1 MPTSNFFQSRQGI
14 NITPGAT
21 SVASEGDIGFNSTT
35 HKLEYRDNTATR
47 SVVSE
52 DGTQTLTN
60 KTMSGGSNTFSNI
73 AYSSLV
79 LTNTIVNADI
89 NASAAIAY
97 SKLNLTGSIV
107 NADINA
113 SAAIAYS
120 KLTLTGSI
128 VNADVN
134 AGAAIAYS
142 KLALSNSIVNADIGA
157 GAAIA
162 YSKLNLATSIVN
174 GDIAV
179 AAAITRT
186 KLANGSASHV
196 LINDGSGIISSEAT
210 LAKSRGGAGA
220 DQSSVTYPATGT
232 IQATTPNNHGV
243 LVSGAAAIA
252 TVIAPNASTAFPLIS
267 GGASA
272 DPGWSA
278 LTPGGGG
285 TGQTSY
291 AKGDIL
297 VASGASTLTKL
308 AVGTDGQVAVA
319 DSSQTNGV
327 KWTTLAQGAKN
338 YITYNSFENNATTGW
353 SLNHT
358 TLASGIPN
366 QASGSWTA
374 ASGSYAAATVSGAG
388 VLAGT
393 YSMQLTWVGTTSVA
407 GDMLVSQAYTIDA
420 EDQAKV
426 LSFKFYYSTITG
438 ASLLNFSG
446 TSSNTYQIYIYDVAN
461 SVWIQPAGVYSMV
474 QGSGAGI
481 AQGTFQTPS
490 NMTQF
495 RIAVVCVNAS
505 ASGSHTLN
513 FDDFYVGPQAL
524 AFGPA
529 MTDSSN
535 TGATFTLNGLGTVT
549 GQSIWWKRDGDKLKA
564 YGVFETGTV
573 AASTASITLPFAY
586 DSTKSTSQSSVQGVG
601 HATLI
606 ATGVAVNVYSSSGQS
621 IAIFYDG
628 SDTTKLYFAV
638 TVGSNVFTKVN
649 GSTAF
654 NNTQWV
660 YVEFEY
666 PVAGW
671 SSQTTLSADS
681 DTRVVAFEADT
692 QTPTGTISGAY
703 NIVKFGTVAKDTH
716 GGYNTS
722 TGLYTVPVSGYY
734 AVSATLEI
742 SASFAAPNYALVTV
756 QRNAQVAS
764 PAVGAVKAQATLSTI
779 FSPTCNGVIFCN
791 AGDTLGVYSISGG
804 SSPTYSNA
812 TSGSSFS
819 INRLSGPAVVAASES
834 VNCRY
839 TNTAGTTLTKSA
851 NNTVPFATKDYDT
864 HGAWVTNTFTAPMA
878 GKYAVKANIN
888 IAAGATWASSDYVEV
903 DVWKNGSTHTV
914 MVQSIYAADAA
925 SVKPGFV
932 SATVNCVAGDTITIN
947 CFPNKASAGN
957 VTLNSST
964 GLNSISIER
973 IGN

>member
-1 MPTSNFFQSRQGI
+1 MATNFFKVKKGL
-14 NITPGAT
+14 NLEPLAT
-21 SVASEGDIGFNSTT
+21 AVSVEGDVAWNSTS
-35 HKLEYRDNTATR
+35 HKLEFRDNTATR
-47 SVVSE
+47 SAVSE
-52 DGTQTLTN
+52 DATQTLSN
-60 KTMSGGSNTFSNI
+60 KTMSGASNTFSNI
-73 AYSSLV
+73 GYSSLV
-79 LTNTIVNADI
+79 LSN
-89 NASAAIAY
+89 
-97 SKLNLTGSIV
+97 SIV

-113 SAAIAYS
+113 SAAIAYT
-120 KLTLTGSI
+120 KLALSNSV
-128 VNADVN
+128 VNADIN
-134 AGAAIAYS
+134 ASAAIAYTKLALS
-142 KLALSNSIVNADIGA
+142 NSVVNADINASAGIVYTKLALSNSIVNADINSS
-157 GAAIA
+157 AAIA
-162 YSKLNLATSIVN
+162 YSKLALSLSILN
-174 GDIAV
+174 ADISAS
-179 AAAITRT
+179 AAIARS
-186 KLANGSASHV
+186 KIASGSNNHV
-196 LINDGSGIISSEAT
+196 IINDGSGVLSSEAT
-210 LAKSRGGAGA
+210 LAKSRGGTGA
-220 DQSSVTYPATGT
+220 DNSSVTFPSSGT
-232 IQATTPNNHGV
+232 VQATTPNNHGV
-243 LVSGAAAIA
+243 LVSGAAATA
-252 TVIAPNASTAFPLIS
+252 TVIAPNASTVFPLVS
-267 GGASA
+267 GGSSA

-308 AVGTDGQVAVA
+308 AVGSDGQVAVA

-338 YITYNSFENNATTGW
+338 YITYSNFENNATTGW
-353 SLNHT
+353 SLSHT
-358 TLASGIPN
+358 TLASSIPN

-446 TSSNTYQIYIYDVAN
+446 TSSNTYQIYIYDVTN

-524 AFGPA
+524 AFGA
-529 MTDSSN
+529 AVTDTSS
-535 TGATFTLNGLGTVT
+535 TLSITPVSFGTLGY
-549 GQSIWWKRDGDKLKA
+549 SDYRSYRIGDRW
-564 YGVFETGTV
+564 YFRGVFKSGTNSG
-573 AASTASITLPFAY
+573 STASITLPAGIVI
-586 DSTKSTSQSSVQGVG
+586 DSSKLYTTAVQAVG
-601 HATLI
+601 HWREALNAAGPTSEVAT
-606 ATGVAVNVYSSSGQS
+606 NSGP
-621 IAIFYDG
+621 IFYDG
-628 SDTTKLYFAV
+628 STTGSLFFAYQS
-638 TVGSNVFTKVN
+638 GSNVWVKA
-649 GSTAF
+649 TASGLLA
-654 NNTQWV
+654 NNDSISL
-660 YVEFEY
+660 EFDI

-703 NIVKFGTVAKDTH
+703 NIAKFGTVTKDTH

-742 SASFAAPNYALVTV
+742 TGTFAAPNYSLVTV
-756 QRNAQVAS
+756 QRNALVAS
-764 PAVGAVKAQATLSTI
+764 PAIGAIKAQASLTTV
-779 FSPTCNGVIFCN
+779 FSPSCSGVIYCN

-804 SSPTYSNA
+804 SSLSYSNA

-864 HGAWVTNTFTAPMA
+864 HNAWVTNTFTAPMA

-888 IAAGATWASSDYVEV
+888 IASGATWASSDYVEV
-903 DVWKNGSTHTV
+903 DVWKNGSAHTV

-957 VTLNSST
+957 VTLNTST